1 MIKVKIL
8 KRSIISKGSNLSKK
22 TKLANSAL
30 LVCDAKN
37 VRIYKMEL
45 IFKIKKY

>member
-1 MIKVKIL
+1 MIKGKIL
-8 KRSIISKGSNLSKK
+8 KRSMINKEPNLSKI
-22 TKLANSAL
+22 KLANSAL
-30 LVCDAKN
+30 LVCVAKN